1 MGHGTGNVLLLA
13 GPNAIGAGRLRW
25 AQQLPPPV
33 ALAIESLRFGM
44 NQQDDHHQTKQRAE
58 RDER

>member
-13 GPNAIGAGRLRW
+13 GPNAIGAGR